1 VERVRNAHSL
11 PTFCYAQSSRLR
23 IVEVKETIDLVW
35 AQLWYTSRRF
45 FSRNE
50 SMQVIEGNIRAT
62 GKKFAIVV
70 SRFNSFVVESLL
82 EGALDTL
89 ERHGEVSDDDIT
101 LVRVPGAYELPV
113 VAKKLAEKKSFD
125 AIIALGAVIR
135 GGTPHFDFVAGECNK
150 GLAQV
155 SLEYGVPVSFGV
167 ITTDSIEQAIERSGT
182 KAGNKGAE
190 AALGALEMVNVIDA
204 VEKL

>member
-1 VERVRNAHSL
+1 
-11 PTFCYAQSSRLR
+11 
-23 IVEVKETIDLVW
+23 
-35 AQLWYTSRRF
+35 
-45 FSRNE
+45 
-50 SMQVIEGNIRAT
+50 MQVIEGNIRAT
-62 GKKFAIVV
+62 GKKFVVLV

-82 EGALDTL
+82 DGALDAL
-89 ERHGEVSDDDIT
+89 ERHGEVNPSDIT
-101 LVRVPGAYELPV
+101 VVRVPGAYELPV
-113 VAKKLAEKKSFD
+113 VAKKVAASEKYD

-155 SLEYGVPVSFGV
+155 SLDSGLPVAFGV

-190 AALGALEMVNVIDA
+190 AALSALEMVNVLSAIDSA
-204 VEKL
+204 SNEAE